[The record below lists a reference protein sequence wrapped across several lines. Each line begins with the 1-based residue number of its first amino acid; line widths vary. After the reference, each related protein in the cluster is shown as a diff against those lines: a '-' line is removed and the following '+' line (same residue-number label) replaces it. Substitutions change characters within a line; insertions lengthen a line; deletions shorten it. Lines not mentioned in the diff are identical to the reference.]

1 MNTAAG
7 STRRLFVAVPLP
19 GSALPFVL
27 EAQRGLPRAKDVR
40 LLKPEQLHF
49 TLAFIGEV
57 DEGRT
62 AAARAVV
69 EGLPRDSGGEA
80 WLEGIVLLPSAKRA
94 RVVALRVV
102 DEAAV
107 FSRLFSVV
115 MRELEANGVTTREKR
130 PFRAHLTIAR
140 MRRPGLLGPT
150 HDCGR
155 ARFGVESVC
164 LYESKLRRDG
174 AEYEVV
180 ARTDLMMAEGQETT

>member
-7 STRRLFVAVPLP
+7 TTRRLFVAVPLP

-27 EAQRGLPRAKDVR
+27 EAQRALPRAQDMR

-57 DEGRT
+57 DEERT
-62 AAARAVV
+62 TAARAVV

-80 WLEGIVLLPSAKRA
+80 WLDGTLLLPNAKRA
-94 RVVALRVV
+94 RVIALRVV

-107 FSRLFSVV
+107 FSRLFGLV
-115 MRELEANGVTTREKR
+115 MGGLEANGVTTREKR

-140 MRRPGLLGPT
+140 MRRPGLLGLT

-155 ARFGVESVC
+155 SRFGVESVC

-174 AEYEVV
+174 AEYTVV
-180 ARTDLMMAEGQETT
+180 ARTELKMAEGRDTT